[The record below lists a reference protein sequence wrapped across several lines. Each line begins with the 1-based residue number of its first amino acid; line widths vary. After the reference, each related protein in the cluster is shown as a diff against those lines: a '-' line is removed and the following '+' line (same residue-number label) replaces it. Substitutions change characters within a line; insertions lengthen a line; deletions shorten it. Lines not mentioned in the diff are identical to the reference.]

1 MTHTI
6 PAQVPFSTGRNLPQ
20 LTIPAG
26 ACDAHHHIFDPV
38 KFEYRKGDTSNI
50 PPATVA
56 CYRMLKK
63 RFGFDRNVIVT
74 PSAYGYD
81 NRCTLDAL
89 THMGSSA
96 RAVIAICELPSREEL
111 QFMHRLGVRGIRFA
125 ISSDE
130 DFNEGFIRRCAKALS
145 LLGWHICF
153 WIKAD
158 LIVQFQSVLES
169 LECQIVFDHRGQ
181 LPADK
186 GITHPA
192 FDIMSTLMQQHRAWV
207 KISSAYQDSII
218 GAPHY
223 SDNIAIGRAFVE
235 ACASR
240 ILWGSDWPH
249 PSEYINK
256 REMPND
262 VSVLDLLAE
271 QAPTTELVEQIL
283 VANPAKLYGFDT

>member
-6 PAQVPFSTGRNLPQ
+6 PAQVPYSTGRNLPQ
-20 LTIPAG
+20 LSVPAG

-38 KFEYRKGDTSNI
+38 KFEYRKSDTSNM

-74 PSAYGYD
+74 PSAYGND

-89 THMGSSA
+89 AHMGSSA
-96 RAVIAICELPSREEL
+96 RAVIAISTLPSQEEL
-111 QFMHRLGVRGIRFA
+111 QFMHRLGVRGIRFSV
-125 ISSDE
+125 SSSE
-130 DFNEGFIRRCAKALS
+130 DFNEAFIRQCAKALAR
-145 LLGWHICF
+145 LGWHICF

-158 LIVQFQSVLES
+158 LIVQFKSVLES
-169 LECQIVFDHRGQ
+169 LQCQIVFDHRGQ

-186 GITHPA
+186 GIQHPA
-192 FDIMSTLMQQHRAWV
+192 FEIMSTLMQQDRAWV
-207 KISSAYQDSII
+207 KISSAYQNSMT

-223 SDNIAIGRAFVE
+223 SDNISIGKALVE
-235 ACASR
+235 ACATR

-249 PSEYINK
+249 PSEYINN

-262 VSVLDLLAE
+262 VSVLDLLIE
-271 QAPTTELVEQIL
+271 QATSAQLVEQIL
-283 VANPAKLYGFDT
+283 VENPAKLYGFD